1 MNYVEQVAKAIRNEV
16 PEDALPESDT
26 DSLFIFYAV
35 LCLTKGS
42 KVSGED
48 VHDAWSAW
56 MTLRGEQHESLVPYQ
71 ELPAEVRAEDSP
83 FVVAI
88 RRVAEGGRS

>member
-1 MNYVEQVAKAIRNEV
+1 MNYIQKVANAIRDDV
-16 PEDALPESDT
+16 PRDALPASDM
-26 DSLFIFYAV
+26 DALFILYAV

-42 KVSGED
+42 KVSRED

-56 MTLRGEQHESLVPYQ
+56 MTLRGEGHESLVPYE
-71 ELPAEVRAEDSP
+71 ELPAEVRAEDDP

-88 RRVAEGGRS
+88 RRVAEGGLS